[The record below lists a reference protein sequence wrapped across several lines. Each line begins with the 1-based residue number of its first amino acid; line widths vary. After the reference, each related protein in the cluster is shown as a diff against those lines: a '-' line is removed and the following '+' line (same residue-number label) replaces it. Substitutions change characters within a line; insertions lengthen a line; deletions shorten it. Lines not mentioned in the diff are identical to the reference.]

1 MTFRQY
7 IMVMG
12 LGTLIAWAAF
22 LLIVALVDPLS
33 AGLLGLIFFY
43 VALAVA
49 TSGTLALIGLFVRTV
64 VVRTQDVLSKQ
75 VTHSFREGFLVALL
89 LIAALILQNR
99 GMLSVLN
106 TTLLLAV
113 LVLTEFFFLS
123 YRPRG

>member
-7 IMVMG
+7 ILVMG

-33 AGLLGLIFFY
+33 AGILGMIFFY
-43 VALAVA
+43 VALVVA
-49 TSGTLALIGLFVRTV
+49 TSGTLALIGLFVRTM

-75 VTHSFREGFLVALL
+75 VTHSFREGFLVSLL
-89 LIAALILQNR
+89 LVAALILQSR
-99 GMLSVLN
+99 GLLSILN

>member
-7 IMVMG
+7 ILAMG

-33 AGLLGLIFFY
+33 AGTLGLIFFY

-89 LIAALILQNR
+89 LVAALILQSR
-99 GMLSVLN
+99 GLLSILN

>member
-7 IMVMG
+7 IMAMG

-22 LLIVALVDPLS
+22 LLIVALVDPTS
-33 AGLLGLIFFY
+33 AGLLGLVFFY
-43 VALAVA
+43 VSLAVA

-75 VTHSFREGFLVALL
+75 VTHAFREGMLVALL
-89 LIAALILQNR
+89 VVAALVLQRN
-99 GMLSVLN
+99 GLLNALN

-113 LVLTEFFFLS
+113 LVLTELFFLS
-123 YRPRG
+123 YRPRA

>member
-7 IMVMG
+7 ILVMG

-33 AGLLGLIFFY
+33 AGILGMIFFY

-75 VTHSFREGFLVALL
+75 VTHSFREGFLVSLL
-89 LIAALILQNR
+89 LVAALILQSR
-99 GMLSVLN
+99 GLLSILN

-123 YRPRG
+123 YRSRG

>member
-7 IMVMG
+7 ILAMG

-33 AGLLGLIFFY
+33 AGTLGLVFFY

-89 LIAALILQNR
+89 LVAALMLQSR
-99 GMLSVLN
+99 GLLSVIN

>member
-7 IMVMG
+7 IMAMG

-22 LLIVALVDPLS
+22 LLIVGLVDPLS
-33 AGLLGLIFFY
+33 AGPLGLLFFY
-43 VALAVA
+43 VSLAVA

-75 VTHSFREGFLVALL
+75 VTHAFREGMLVALL
-89 LIAALILQNR
+89 LVAALALQRN
-99 GMLSVLN
+99 GLLNALN

-113 LVLTEFFFLS
+113 LVLTELFFLS
-123 YRPRG
+123 YRPRA

>member
-7 IMVMG
+7 ILAMG

-33 AGLLGLIFFY
+33 AGPLGLLFFY
-43 VALAVA
+43 VSLAVA

-75 VTHSFREGFLVALL
+75 VTHAFREGMLVALL
-89 LIAALILQNR
+89 LVAALALQRN
-99 GMLSVLN
+99 GLLNVLN

-113 LVLTEFFFLS
+113 LVLTELFFLS
-123 YRPRG
+123 YRPRA

>member
-7 IMVMG
+7 ILAMG

-33 AGLLGLIFFY
+33 AGILGLIFFY

-64 VVRTQDVLSKQ
+64 VIRTQDVLSKQ
-75 VTHSFREGFLVALL
+75 VTHAFREGFLVALL
-89 LIAALILQNR
+89 LIAALILQSR

>member
-7 IMVMG
+7 ILVMG

-33 AGLLGLIFFY
+33 AGILGMIFFY

-75 VTHSFREGFLVALL
+75 VTHSFREGFLVSLL
-89 LIAALILQNR
+89 LVAALILQSR
-99 GMLSVLN
+99 GLLSILN

>member
-7 IMVMG
+7 ILAMG

-33 AGLLGLIFFY
+33 AGTLGLIFFY

-64 VVRTQDVLSKQ
+64 VARTQDVLSKQ
-75 VTHSFREGFLVALL
+75 VTHSFREGFLVSLLLVAALL
-89 LIAALILQNR
+89 LQSR
-99 GMLSVLN
+99 GLLSILN

-123 YRPRG
+123 YRPRN

>member
-7 IMVMG
+7 IMAMG

-22 LLIVALVDPLS
+22 LLIVALVDPTS
-33 AGLLGLIFFY
+33 AGLLGLAFFY
-43 VALAVA
+43 VSLAVA

-75 VTHSFREGFLVALL
+75 VTHAFREGMLVALL
-89 LIAALILQNR
+89 VVVALALQRN
-99 GMLSVLN
+99 GLLNILN

-113 LVLTEFFFLS
+113 LVLTELFFLS
-123 YRPRG
+123 YRPRA

>member
-7 IMVMG
+7 ILAMG

-33 AGLLGLIFFY
+33 AGTLGLIFFY

-89 LIAALILQNR
+89 LVAALILQSR
-99 GMLSVLN
+99 GLLSVLN

>member
-7 IMVMG
+7 ILAMG
-12 LGTLIAWAAF
+12 LGTVIAWAAF

-33 AGLLGLIFFY
+33 AGTLGLIFFY

-89 LIAALILQNR
+89 LVAALVLQSR